1 MRTRSTDL
9 DEGDGLFDQP
19 LQLLQIAGRPIA
31 FPIAAATL
39 ALGEQIAR

>member
-19 LQLLQIAGRPIA
+19 LQILQIAGRPIA
-31 FPIAAATL
+31 FLAAATL